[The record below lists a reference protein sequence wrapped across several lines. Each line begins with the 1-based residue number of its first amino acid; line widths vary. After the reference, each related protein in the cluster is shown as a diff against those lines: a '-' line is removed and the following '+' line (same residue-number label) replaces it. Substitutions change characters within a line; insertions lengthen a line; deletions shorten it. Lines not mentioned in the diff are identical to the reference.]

1 MLEYIIRR
9 ILMMIPVLLGVSILV
24 FLMIHLIPG
33 DPVELMLGDSAKA
46 SDVERLRQD
55 LGLDKPLLVQFGR
68 FLKGLVTGDLGRSL
82 HSRKP
87 VVKILMERF
96 PATIELAV
104 ISMLVAILIA
114 IPLGVVSAVKAGT
127 FIDNASMF
135 LTLFSVSIPN
145 FWLGPM
151 LILLFSVTLNLLPV
165 SGKSSP
171 AGYVLPAI
179 TLGTSLAAILARMT
193 RTSLLEVLKAQY
205 VTTAYAKGASH
216 MQAIVKHAL
225 RNALIPV
232 TTIMGLQFGALLGG
246 SVITETVFSW
256 PGIGRELIRAIH
268 ERDYPVVQGCVL
280 LIAFCYVLINLLT
293 DLLYGVLDPR
303 IQFQVSASSR
313 SSRISSIVSLVRRFE
328 KWFPGNIISIV
339 LVTAVLVG
347 GLYAVRTEMPDGV
360 TLLSMLPTLPSAL
373 SVIFGWIMRCIVFFV
388 PLILL
393 VIWRRRDPLGWK
405 RFVGSYKT
413 LVGLFLVMLFL
424 FVGLFGPTLVST
436 DPTLQDLPLRLS
448 KPSLDHWFG
457 MDQLGRDLFSRV
469 IFGARVS
476 IFVGLTVTSISMC
489 FGVLIGMISGMA
501 GGRLDNFIMRIIDI
515 FLAFPG
521 ILLAIAMVAVL
532 GPNIRNVTI
541 ALCIMGWVGYARLA
555 RGQALSIKNVEY
567 IQAAR
572 ALGAGNARI
581 MFRHVLP
588 NIMAP
593 IIVQA
598 TLGMAGVI
606 IAEAG
611 LSFLGL
617 GVQPPAPSWG
627 GILTSGVDY
636 FPEGAHITILPG
648 LAIMLVVLGFN
659 FLGDGLR
666 DAFDPRMR

>member
-1 MLEYIIRR
+1 MPEYIVRR

-55 LGLDKPLLVQFGR
+55 LGLDQPLHVQFGR
-68 FLKGLVTGDLGRSL
+68 FLKGLVTGDLGHSL

-87 VVKILMERF
+87 VTKILLERF

-104 ISMLVAILIA
+104 ISMFVAILIA
-114 IPLGVVSAVKAGT
+114 IPLGVISAVKAGS

-135 LTLFSVSIPN
+135 LTLLSVSIPN

-151 LILLFSVTLNLLPV
+151 LILFFSVTLNLLPV
-165 SGKSSP
+165 SGKYGP
-171 AGYVLPAI
+171 ASYILPAI

-216 MQAIVKHAL
+216 TQAIVKHAL

-303 IQFQVSASSR
+303 IQFQ
-313 SSRISSIVSLVRRFE
+313 ISSPSRQNWLSATIGRCKRWLR
-328 KWFPGNIISIV
+328 WFPGNIITILIV
-339 LVTAVLVG
+339 VIGLAS
-347 GLYAVRTEMPDGV
+347 GLYLVKTAPWKGGATAF
-360 TLLSMLPTLPSAL
+360 TLPAVPTVFSMILGWVVRCAIFITPIAL
-373 SVIFGWIMRCIVFFV
+373 
-388 PLILL
+388 LL
-393 VIWRRRDPLGWK
+393 IWRRKDAAGWK
-405 RFVGSYKT
+405 RFARSYKT
-413 LVGLFLVMLFL
+413 LVGLFVVMLFL
-424 FVGLFGPTLVST
+424 FIGLFGPTLVST
-436 DPTLQDLPLRLS
+436 DPTLQELPLRLS
-448 KPSLDHWFG
+448 KPSFDHWFG

-469 IFGARVS
+469 IFGARIS
-476 IFVGLTVTSISMC
+476 ILVGLTVTSISMC
-489 FGVLIGMISGMA
+489 LGVLIGMISGLA
-501 GGRLDNFIMRIIDI
+501 GGRLDNLIMRIIDI

-572 ALGAGNARI
+572 ALGAGNLRI